1 MVELIVGKTCI
12 QRGLYAGLLFRTT
25 PRTGGVDRG
34 ANAAHGKHAVDEAEV
49 GHFVPAT
56 EDGKE
61 GAGPDGCHMVD
72 LHVMNGNLGGGVL
85 EESATA
91 LVVLLVNI
99 VRN

>member
-1 MVELIVGKTCI
+1 
-12 QRGLYAGLLFRTT
+12 
-25 PRTGGVDRG
+25 
-34 ANAAHGKHAVDEAEV
+34 
-49 GHFVPAT
+49 
-56 EDGKE
+56 
-61 GAGPDGCHMVD
+61 MVD